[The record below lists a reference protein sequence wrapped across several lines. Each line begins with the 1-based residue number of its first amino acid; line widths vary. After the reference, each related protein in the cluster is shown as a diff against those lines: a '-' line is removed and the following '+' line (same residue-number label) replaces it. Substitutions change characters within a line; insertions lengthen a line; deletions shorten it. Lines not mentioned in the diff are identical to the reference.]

1 MILLADI
8 VGTVSYVFWKKII
21 VRFLVPHGEVVMIRI
36 SLTIVLLLHLLP
48 VSFLYQAGTAGIF
61 GAKKTGTMF
70 SLTPGFSFHRAV
82 VDSVYLAG
90 GLFEESL
97 PLSENKLSQPALSAI
112 ESSGTSGDSGAL

>member
-1 MILLADI
+1 MILISIFWMILLADI

-48 VSFLYQAGTAGIF
+48 VSFLYQAGTGRYIRSKEDRNHVQSDA
-61 GAKKTGTMF
+61 
-70 SLTPGFSFHRAV
+70 LVFHRAV

-90 GLFEESL
+90 GLFEEEL
-97 PLSENKLSQPALSAI
+97 TTI
-112 ESSGTSGDSGAL
+112 